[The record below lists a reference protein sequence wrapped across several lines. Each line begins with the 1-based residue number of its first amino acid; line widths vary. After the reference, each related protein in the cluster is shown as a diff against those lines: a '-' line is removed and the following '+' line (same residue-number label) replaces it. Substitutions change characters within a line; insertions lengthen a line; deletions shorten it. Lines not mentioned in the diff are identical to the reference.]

1 MPSHYH
7 KNPNKDER
15 RDARKPPAPK
25 AKAMSK
31 PKKQTIEIRGQ
42 KIEMEKGRLHK
53 DLGIPEERKIP
64 MTLLRKLVKVPNG
77 EMFEHH
83 GKNKK
88 MTAPLKKRISLAIT
102 LKGFKK

>member
-1 MPSHYH
+1 MSTVIAKGNVVNNPSLNDIGRAHFV
-7 KNPNKDER
+7 R
-15 RDARKPPAPK
+15 CTATGAT
-25 AKAMSK
+25 
-31 PKKQTIEIRGQ
+31 QTIEIRGQ